1 MPRIASRHAVAALI
15 VACAVT
21 ANTPALAADPYPSR
35 AIRLIVP
42 YSPGGSTDILAR
54 ILGQKMTEAWSE
66 QVIIDNRPGGGGN
79 IGSALVAK
87 ANPDGHTLLM
97 ATNGTHAINVSMY
110 SKMPYD
116 AVKDFAPISLVAQ
129 VPLLLVTHPSVPAK
143 SVSELVAYA
152 KSRPGQVT
160 FGSAS
165 AGSSG
170 HLAGEMLNTYAGLK
184 AQHVPYKGDGPALI
198 DLIGGQITYVFPNMP
213 AAVQHVRGGKLRS
226 YAVTTPKRSPAMPE
240 VPTMIE
246 SGVAGFEVIPWYGL
260 MTAAGTPAS
269 TVAKLNAE
277 VDRALGLP
285 DVKERLASLGAEG
298 LGGPPE
304 RFSRQIASDIAKYAK
319 VVKESGARID

>member
-1 MPRIASRHAVAALI
+1 MPRNTAGHAVAA
-15 VACAVT
+15 VFFAYGMGT
-21 ANTPALAADPYPSR
+21 TMALAADAYPAR
-35 AIRLIVP
+35 PIRLIVP

-97 ATNGTHAINVSMY
+97 ATNGTHAINVSIY
-110 SKMPYD
+110 SNMPYD
-116 AVKDFAPISLVAQ
+116 AVKDFAPIALVAQ
-129 VPLLLVTHPSVPAK
+129 VPLLLVTHPNVPAK
-143 SVSELVAYA
+143 TVSELIAFV
-152 KSRPGQVT
+152 KSRPGQAS

-170 HLAGEMLNTYAGLK
+170 HLAGEMLNTYAGIK

-198 DLIGGQITYVFPNMP
+198 DLIGGQITYMFPNMP

-226 YAVTTPKRSPAMPE
+226 LAVTTPKRSPAMPE

-260 MTAAGTPAS
+260 MTAGGTPAS
-269 TVAKLNAE
+269 TVSKLNSE
-277 VDRALGLP
+277 VNRALSLP
-285 DVKERLASLGAEG
+285 DVKERLANLGAEA
-298 LGGPPE
+298 LGGPAE

-319 VVKESGARID
+319 VIKESGARID